1 MTKGSLG
8 VPLEP
13 EEPFIV
19 AYDCFSEPVYSDEA
33 DSYFRYDGDLV
44 LKEDWLKYSEEVFE
58 VVTVNDL
65 IEENERWN

>member
-1 MTKGSLG
+1 MRDNLG

-13 EEPFIV
+13 KAPYIV
-19 AYDCFSEPVYSDEA
+19 AYDYQSEPIYSDEA
-33 DSYFRYDGDLV
+33 DNYFRYEGDLI

-58 VVTVNDL
+58 IVTVNDL